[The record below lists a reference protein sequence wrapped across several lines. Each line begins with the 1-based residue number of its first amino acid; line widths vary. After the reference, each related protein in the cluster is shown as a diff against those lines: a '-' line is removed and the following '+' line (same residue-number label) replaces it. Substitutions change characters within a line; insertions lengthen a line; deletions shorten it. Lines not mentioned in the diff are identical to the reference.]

1 MVLASGSV
9 NSMSE
14 IDDTDAILRLAQEKI
29 KRWERE
35 MAYGDYSSEKKSGP
49 RPPARPPIVPP
60 APIELVASPYRM
72 LGLFRLSAP
81 SVTLE
86 PFVDRVTCVKCG
98 ARDDTRYDFSGLTFF
113 HCRGSWWRRCSGLP
127 EHIHW
132 KCARCKAKWL
142 SRTFDISTLG
152 PYR

>member
-1 MVLASGSV
+1 
-9 NSMSE
+9 
-14 IDDTDAILRLAQEKI
+14 
-29 KRWERE
+29 

-60 APIELVASPYRM
+60 APIELAVSPYR
-72 LGLFRLSAP
+72 LPRLFRRSVP

-98 ARDDTRYDFSGLTFF
+98 ASNDTRYDSSNLTFF
-113 HCRGSWWRRCSGLP
+113 HCRGSWWRGCSGLP

-132 KCARCKAKWL
+132 KCDRCKGKWL